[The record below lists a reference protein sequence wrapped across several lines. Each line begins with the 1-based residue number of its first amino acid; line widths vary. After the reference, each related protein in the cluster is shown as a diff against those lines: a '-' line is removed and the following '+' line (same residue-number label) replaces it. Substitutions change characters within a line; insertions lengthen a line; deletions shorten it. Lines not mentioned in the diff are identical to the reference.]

1 LLSSSVVADD
11 VDDLLSVC
19 QGSVE
24 LLVWH
29 STAADHRCGE
39 RYCVCHHLTS
49 VVNQGLDHLRIAWWV
64 HLLLKDCL
72 MKSLIRFLSTK
83 SAKAMS
89 VSMSVASSSPA
100 SLGSQGQTL

>member
-1 LLSSSVVADD
+1 MLSSSFVADD
-11 VDDLLSVC
+11 VDVLLSVC

-39 RYCVCHHLTS
+39 RYWVRHRLTS

-64 HLLLKDCL
+64 ELHLLKDCL
-72 MKSLIRFLSTK
+72 MKSLILFLSTK
-83 SAKAMS
+83 PAKAAS

-100 SLGSQGQTL
+100 SLGSRD

>member
-1 LLSSSVVADD
+1 MLSSSFVADVD
-11 VDDLLSVC
+11 VLLSVC

-39 RYCVCHHLTS
+39 RYWVRHRLTS
-49 VVNQGLDHLRIAWWV
+49 VVNQGLDHLRIAWRV

-83 SAKAMS
+83 PAKAAS

-100 SLGSQGQTL
+100 SLGSRD